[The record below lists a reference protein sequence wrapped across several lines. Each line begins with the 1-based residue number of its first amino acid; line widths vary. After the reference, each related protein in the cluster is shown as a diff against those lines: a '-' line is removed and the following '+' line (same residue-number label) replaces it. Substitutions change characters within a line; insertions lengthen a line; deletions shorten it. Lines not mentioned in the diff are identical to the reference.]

1 MKPFDYL
8 SVLLSIVLGLGITRL
23 LSGLAR
29 WLEQRKE
36 VRGYGPTLVWAAV
49 LLLLHI
55 QTWWA
60 MFGLRV
66 WPDWSFLQFSI
77 VLAQPIVLYLLA
89 SLALP
94 AESSTERDLRANFF
108 HHRPVFF
115 ALLIALLVV
124 SLTKDLIRQGHL
136 PEWRNVAFHVA
147 FFTIAALAMATRR
160 DLHQRILAFCG
171 LALVLSYVALLF
183 AELA

>member
-1 MKPFDYL
+1 MRPFDYL

-29 WLEQRKE
+29 WLEHRKE
-36 VRGYGPTLVWAAV
+36 VRGYAPTLVWAVV
-49 LLLLHI
+49 LLLLHV

-60 MFGLRV
+60 MFGLRF

-89 SLALP
+89 SLAMP
-94 AESSTERDLRANFF
+94 SESSPERDLRANFF
-108 HHRPVFF
+108 HHRVVFF
-115 ALLIALLVV
+115 ALVITLLVV
-124 SLTKDLIRQGHL
+124 SLVKDIVRQGHL
-136 PEWRNVAFHVA
+136 PEWRNLAFHAA
-147 FFTIAALAMATRR
+147 FFTTAALALATRR
-160 DLHQRILAFCG
+160 DLHQRILAMVG
-171 LALVLSYVALLF
+171 LILILAYVALLF